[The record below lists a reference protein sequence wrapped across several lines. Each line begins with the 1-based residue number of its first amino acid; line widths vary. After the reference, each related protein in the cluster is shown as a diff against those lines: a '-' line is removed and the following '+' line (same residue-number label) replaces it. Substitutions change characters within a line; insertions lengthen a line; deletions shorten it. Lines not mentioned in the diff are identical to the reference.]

1 MSDPVIAKPNLSSL
15 YTTRLQRIAD
25 GLAVAVAASLPWSVS
40 ATSVLVVLW
49 LLALIPTLEFSAL
62 RRALILPAGGLP
74 VALLLLAVVGTAWA
88 DVSWAERLHGLSA
101 FTKLA
106 VIPILI
112 VQFRRSDWG
121 QWVLVGFL
129 VSCTLL
135 LVLSW
140 AFVVGGPLDPSP
152 LWAQKQPGIPVK
164 DYIAQSGNFTLCAF
178 VLIDQALARW
188 KDRRDTQA
196 LGLVL
201 LAFLFL
207 LNIFYVATS
216 RTTLIVIPILLVLLG
231 FLRLTWKQLVSLV
244 AVATVASALVWASS
258 PYLRYRVAH
267 LVEELHAPDDP
278 TVDVSAWDRIVFWR
292 MALRTLGEAPL
303 IGHGTGSIAASFH
316 REGSDTA
323 VNPHNQIFAVGMQLG
338 LVGVA
343 VLIAMWVAH
352 WSFFFSPSRVGW
364 FGLVV
369 VTQNIVSSLF
379 NSHLNDFT
387 AGWVYVFGV
396 GVIAGMVR
404 SVSTGHI
411 GAITNGREI
420 VAQ

>member
-1 MSDPVIAKPNLSSL
+1 MSDPVIARSILSAL
-15 YTTRLQRIAD
+15 HVARLQRIAD
-25 GLAVAVAASLPWSVS
+25 GLAVAAAASLPWSAS
-40 ATSVLVVLW
+40 ATSILTALW

-62 RRALILPAGGLP
+62 RRALTLPAGGLP
-74 VALLLLAVVGTAWA
+74 VALVVLGAVGMTWA
-88 DVSWAERLHGLSA
+88 DVSWADRLHGFGA
-101 FTKLA
+101 FPKLA
-106 VIPILI
+106 AIPLLI

-121 QWVLVGFL
+121 RWVLVGFL

-135 LVLSW
+135 LILSW
-140 AFVVGGPLDPSP
+140 AFVLGGPLDPSAV
-152 LWAQKQPGIPVK
+152 WTQKQPGIPVK

-178 VLIDQALARW
+178 ALIDQALARW
-188 KDRRDTQA
+188 KDRRAAKA

-216 RTTLIVIPILLVLLG
+216 RTTLVVIPILLVLLG
-231 FLRLTWKQLVSLV
+231 FLRLTWRELISLI
-244 AVATVASALVWASS
+244 AVAATAAAIIWVSS
-258 PYLRYRVAH
+258 PYLRHRVTH
-267 LVEELHAPDDP
+267 LVEELHVPDNHAEDS
-278 TVDVSAWDRIVFWR
+278 SAWDRIVFWR
-292 MALRTLGEAPL
+292 VALRTMREAPL
-303 IGHGTGSIAASFH
+303 IGRGTGSIAESF
-316 REGSDTA
+316 RLQGSDRA
-323 VNPHNQIFAVGMQLG
+323 VNPHNQILAVGMQLG

-352 WSFFFSPSRVGW
+352 WRFFFGSSHVSW

-379 NSHLNDFT
+379 NSHLIDFT

-404 SVSTGHI
+404 SASTDELEPSPTG
-411 GAITNGREI
+411 GGS
-420 VAQ
+420 